1 MSKKIKVSLN
11 NLGDIK
17 KAIRALETEKYS
29 LNKKAERFVYRLADK
44 GIATA
49 KVNAGSYGAYI
60 LFFTNNVT
68 VSDNG
73 AEGMLVATDGTKL
86 IKEWYTDKELTNKR
100 SYEVSPLLLAEFGS
114 GWYATM
120 QNWNVPGVGQGTMP
134 NSYGHAFD
142 TDGWFWYDAAGVK
155 HHSKGERPT
164 YPMHAAMVAM
174 MMEIESTARE
184 VFKG

>member
-1 MSKKIKVSLN
+1 MSKRLYLSLN
-11 NLGDIK
+11 KASDIQRV
-17 KAIRALETEKYS
+17 IRELETEKYS
-29 LNKKAERFVYRLADK
+29 LNKKAERFIYRLADK
-44 GIATA
+44 GIQTA
-49 KVNAGSYGAYI
+49 KANAGKYGAYI
-60 LFFTNNVT
+60 LFKKEVHGT
-68 VSDNG
+68 DNG
-73 AEGMLVATDGTKL
+73 AEGLLIATDGTKL
-86 IKEWYTDKELTNKR
+86 IKEWYTDKNLTQKR

-114 GWYATM
+114 GWLATL

-142 TDGWFWYDAAGVK
+142 PDGWYWYDVAGVK
-155 HHSKGERPT
+155 HHSKGEKPT